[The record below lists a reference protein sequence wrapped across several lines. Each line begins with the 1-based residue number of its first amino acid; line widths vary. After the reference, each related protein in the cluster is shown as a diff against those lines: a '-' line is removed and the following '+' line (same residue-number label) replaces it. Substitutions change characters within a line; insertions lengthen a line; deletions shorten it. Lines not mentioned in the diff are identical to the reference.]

1 MDQLGDSQAKSKK
14 RERTKSD
21 FFEGSEVC
29 LEDLTVMK
37 LMEEIMEI
45 DQEIKMKQKFIK
57 TRMTMLS
64 KLLPSHPNKKTAI
77 AAEDFMLKIKSQY
90 TNSNNQVTYEE
101 PAIPMR
107 QADVFAEPI
116 SMK

>member
-1 MDQLGDSQAKSKK
+1 
-14 RERTKSD
+14 
-21 FFEGSEVC
+21 
-29 LEDLTVMK
+29 MK

-57 TRMTMLS
+57 TRLSMLS

-77 AAEDFMLKIKSQY
+77 AAEDLMLKIQSQY
-90 TNSNNQVTYEE
+90 TNGVNNQVTYEE

-107 QADVFAEPI
+107 QADVYPEAISLKQADVYESPI
-116 SMK
+116 